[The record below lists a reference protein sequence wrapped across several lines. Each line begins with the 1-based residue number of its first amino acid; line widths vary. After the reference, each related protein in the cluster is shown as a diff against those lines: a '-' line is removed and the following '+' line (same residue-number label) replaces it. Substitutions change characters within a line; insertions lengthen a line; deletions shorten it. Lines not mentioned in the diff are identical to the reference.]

1 MHIENISPEE
11 IVKLEIGTGEPII
24 FHLKNDGVCAARRV
38 LVVKRAI

>member
-24 FHLKNDGVCAARRV
+24 FHLKNDGEFCGT
-38 LVVKRAI
+38 KSTSG